1 MEQISFIPLAN
12 LMLGF
17 IPVIILIGIM
27 YFWGLKIS
35 NSIYANFRMLIQ
47 LLLIG
52 YVLTFI
58 FETDEPISIAEVLN
72 RLDIASSTVLAVL
85 GETIVPHSSTITEDI
100 EIELIVVS
108 SGG

>member
-1 MEQISFIPLAN
+1 MRIT
-12 LMLGF
+12 
-17 IPVIILIGIM
+17 VIHD
-27 YFWGLKIS
+27 
-35 NSIYANFRMLIQ
+35 NEDASIVDSDR
-47 LLLIG
+47 
-52 YVLTFI
+52 
-58 FETDEPISIAEVLN
+58 PISISEVLE

>member
-1 MEQISFIPLAN
+1 MRIT
-12 LMLGF
+12 
-17 IPVIILIGIM
+17 VIHD
-27 YFWGLKIS
+27 
-35 NSIYANFRMLIQ
+35 NEDASIVDSDRS
-47 LLLIG
+47 
-52 YVLTFI
+52 
-58 FETDEPISIAEVLN
+58 ISISEVLE

>member
-1 MEQISFIPLAN
+1 MRIT
-12 LMLGF
+12 
-17 IPVIILIGIM
+17 VIHD
-27 YFWGLKIS
+27 
-35 NSIYANFRMLIQ
+35 NEDASIVHSDR
-47 LLLIG
+47 
-52 YVLTFI
+52 
-58 FETDEPISIAEVLN
+58 PISISEVLE